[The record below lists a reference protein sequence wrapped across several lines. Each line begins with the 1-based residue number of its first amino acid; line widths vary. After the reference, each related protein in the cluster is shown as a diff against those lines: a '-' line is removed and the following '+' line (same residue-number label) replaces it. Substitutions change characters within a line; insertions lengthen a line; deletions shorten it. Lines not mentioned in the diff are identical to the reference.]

1 MQTELQ
7 AIESEITAA
16 FTEREIDASA
26 DGAGGPTSGASQQ
39 QLDPTTP
46 NQDGEYEVPEV
57 TALRGRD
64 VLLASRLLFPVPD
77 ESWFEIALAASVRYR
92 GSHHAC
98 ICTHSS
104 PSAIQRLTPCTHM
117 HALPSYV
124 YAQSTDGSVLCMSCP
139 HAQVPAGAYC
149 CMGICTACTCTCTA
163 CLAHMPR
170 CPPARTP
177 SS

>member
-104 PSAIQRLTPCTHM
+104 PSAIQRLTPCTHKICM
-117 HALPSYV
+117 HSPPTCMPRAL
-124 YAQSTDGSVLCMSCP
+124 
-139 HAQVPAGAYC
+139 
-149 CMGICTACTCTCTA
+149 MGPCSA